1 MEIKYLTIKA
11 QVAPEVLLET
21 PYGVLLGNTL
31 NHFPSPRKQN
41 AGRVQVTKT
50 VIIPSYDEETL
61 HIKAVTRT
69 RNKAYKT
76 NIIFDDVEFLD
87 EKKSNAA
94 TVIGPDGDE
103 YYFKKIPLNRSDVKV
118 SCTCLDFYYRFAV
131 WNDAD
136 DSLIG
141 NPPPPYVKVTDSPPQ
156 NPKHLPGVC
165 KHIIKV
171 MDKLMSQRM
180 FK

>member
-11 QVAPEVLLET
+11 QDTDKVLLET

-31 NHFPSPRKQN
+31 NNFPSPRKQD
-41 AGRVQVTKT
+41 ASRVQVSKT
-50 VIIPSYDEETL
+50 VIIPSYDDESLT
-61 HIKAVTRT
+61 IKAVTRT
-69 RNKAYKT
+69 KNKKYKT

-87 EKKSNAA
+87 DKKPAA
-94 TVIGPDGDE
+94 AVVIGPDGDE

-131 WNDAD
+131 WNYAD

-156 NPKHLPGVC
+156 NPRHLPGVC